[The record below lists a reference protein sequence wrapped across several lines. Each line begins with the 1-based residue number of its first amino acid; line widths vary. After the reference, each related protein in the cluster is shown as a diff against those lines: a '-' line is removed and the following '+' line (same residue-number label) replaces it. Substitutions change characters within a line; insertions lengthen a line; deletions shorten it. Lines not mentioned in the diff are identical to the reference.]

1 MSLVIPMV
9 IFMQQHLV
17 AEGSTLVAKKM
28 QYDLNSR
35 QPFYGVSL
43 EKRHKIFQLA
53 ITHTNIDNIEDYH
66 RLLLWLWSGV
76 YREERYLALDAGE
89 YYPEYQTLASFDVYL
104 EMLATADNVDTLD
117 RLVTNLIGKVI
128 LQDKDLE
135 RYLIQWR
142 ESDSVW
148 LKRASVLAHLHHKQ
162 QTNVVLLTE
171 TILYLAADKSLLV
184 QQAMGQVLNAYSQID
199 FTFVDTFIKNNMT
212 LLTPLCRREARK
224 LTMVVNSTVE

>member
-35 QPFYGVSL
+35 QLFYGVSP

-53 ITHTNIDNIEDYH
+53 IAHTSIDNIENYH

-89 YYPEYQTLASFDVYL
+89 HYLEYQTLASFDVYL
-104 EMLATADNVDTLD
+104 EMLETADNVDTLD

-128 LQDKDLE
+128 LQEPDLE
-135 RYLIQWR
+135 SYLIQWR

-162 QTNVVLLTE
+162 QTNIMLLCE
-171 TILYLAADKSLLV
+171 TILFLAADKSQLV
-184 QQAMGQVLNAYSQID
+184 QQAMGQVLNAYRD
-199 FTFVDTFIKNNMT
+199 VDAAFVDNFITNNMT
-212 LLTPLCRREARK
+212 RLTPLCQREARK
-224 LTMVVNSTVE
+224 LTMMVNNTVD

>member
-9 IFMQQHLV
+9 ILMQQHLA

-35 QPFYGVSL
+35 QPFYGVSP

-53 ITHTNIDNIEDYH
+53 IAHTSIDSIENYH

-89 YYPEYQTLASFDVYL
+89 YYSEYQTAASFNVYL
-104 EMLATADNVDTLD
+104 EMLETAANVDILD
-117 RLVTNLIGKVI
+117 RLATNLIGKVI
-128 LQDKDLE
+128 LQDKALE
-135 RYLIQWR
+135 CYLIQWR
-142 ESDSVW
+142 ESDSTW

-171 TILYLAADKSLLV
+171 TILYLATDKSMLV
-184 QQAMGQVLNAYSQID
+184 QQAMGQVLNAYSQVD
-199 FTFVDTFIKNNMT
+199 FAFVDNFIKDNMT

-224 LTMVVNSTVE
+224 LTMMVNSTVD

>member
-9 IFMQQHLV
+9 ILMQQHLA

-28 QYDLNSR
+28 QYDLNSQ
-35 QPFYGVSL
+35 QPFYGVSP

-53 ITHTNIDNIEDYH
+53 IAHTSIDNIEDYR

-89 YYPEYQTLASFDVYL
+89 YYPEYQTTASFHVYL
-104 EMLATADNVDTLD
+104 EMLETADNVDILD
-117 RLVTNLIGKVI
+117 RLVSNLIGKI
-128 LQDKDLE
+128 MLQDKSLQ

-148 LKRASVLAHLHHKQ
+148 LKRASVLAQLHHKQ
-162 QTNVVLLTE
+162 QMDVALLSD
-171 TILYLAADKSLLV
+171 TILYLAADKSMLV

-199 FTFVDTFIKNNMT
+199 FTFVDNFIKNNMT

-224 LTMVVNSTVE
+224 LTMVVNSTVD

>member
-9 IFMQQHLV
+9 ILMQQHLA

-28 QYDLNSR
+28 QYDLNTQ
-35 QPFYGVSL
+35 QPFYGVSS

-53 ITHTNIDNIEDYH
+53 IAHTHIDTIENYH

-89 YYPEYQTLASFDVYL
+89 YYSEYQTLASFGIYL
-104 EMLATADNVDTLD
+104 EMLETADNVDTLD
-117 RLVTNLIGKVI
+117 RLATNLIGKVI
-128 LQDKDLE
+128 LQERDLE
-135 RYLIQWR
+135 SYLIQWR

-148 LKRASVLAHLHHKQ
+148 LKRASVLVHLQHKQ
-162 QTNVVLLTE
+162 QTNEALLSE
-171 TILYLAADKSLLV
+171 TILYLAADKSMLV
-184 QQAMGQVLNAYSQID
+184 QQAMGQVLNAYSQIN
-199 FTFVDTFIKNNMT
+199 FAFVDNFIKNNMT

-224 LTMVVNSTVE
+224 THNDGK

>member
-35 QPFYGVSL
+35 QLFYGVSP

-53 ITHTNIDNIEDYH
+53 ITHTSIDNIENYH

-89 YYPEYQTLASFDVYL
+89 YYLEYQTLASFDVYL
-104 EMLATADNVDTLD
+104 EMLETADNVDTLD

-128 LQDKDLE
+128 QQDKNLE

-162 QTNVVLLTE
+162 HTNTTLLSE
-171 TILYLAADKSLLV
+171 TILFLAADKSQLV
-184 QQAMGQVLNAYSQID
+184 QQAMGQVLNAYRD
-199 FTFVDTFIKNNMT
+199 VNTVFVDNFITNNMT
-212 LLTPLCRREARK
+212 RLTPLCQREARK
-224 LTMVVNSTVE
+224 LTMMVNNTVE

>member
-9 IFMQQHLV
+9 ILMQQHLA

-28 QYDLNSR
+28 QYDLNTQ
-35 QPFYGVSL
+35 QPFYGVSS

-53 ITHTNIDNIEDYH
+53 IVHTHIDTIENYH

-89 YYPEYQTLASFDVYL
+89 YYSEYQTLASFDIYL
-104 EMLATADNVDTLD
+104 EMLETADNVDTLD
-117 RLVTNLIGKVI
+117 RLATNLIGKVI
-128 LQDKDLE
+128 LQERDLE
-135 RYLIQWR
+135 SYLIQWR

-148 LKRASVLAHLHHKQ
+148 LKRASVLVHLQHKQ
-162 QTNVVLLTE
+162 QTNEALLSE
-171 TILYLAADKSLLV
+171 TILYLAADKSMLV
-184 QQAMGQVLNAYSQID
+184 QQAMGQVLNAYSQIN
-199 FTFVDTFIKNNMT
+199 FAFVDSFIKNNMT

-224 LTMVVNSTVE
+224 LTMMVNSTVD

>member
-9 IFMQQHLV
+9 ILMQQHLA

-28 QYDLNSR
+28 QYDLNTQ
-35 QPFYGVSL
+35 QPFYGVSS

-53 ITHTNIDNIEDYH
+53 IAHTHIDTIENYH

-89 YYPEYQTLASFDVYL
+89 YYSEYQTLASFDIYL
-104 EMLATADNVDTLD
+104 EMLETADNVDTLD
-117 RLVTNLIGKVI
+117 RLATNLIGKVI
-128 LQDKDLE
+128 LQERDLE
-135 RYLIQWR
+135 SYLIQWR

-148 LKRASVLAHLHHKQ
+148 LKRASVLVHLKHKQ
-162 QTNVVLLTE
+162 QTNEALLSE
-171 TILYLAADKSLLV
+171 TILYLAADKSMLV
-184 QQAMGQVLNAYSQID
+184 QQAMGQVLNAYSQIN
-199 FTFVDTFIKNNMT
+199 FAFVDSFIKNNMT

-224 LTMVVNSTVE
+224 LTMMVNSTVD

>member
-9 IFMQQHLV
+9 ILMQQHLA

-28 QYDLNSR
+28 QYDLNTQ
-35 QPFYGVSL
+35 QPFYGVSS

-53 ITHTNIDNIEDYH
+53 IAHTHIDTIENYH

-89 YYPEYQTLASFDVYL
+89 YYSEYQTLASFDIYL
-104 EMLATADNVDTLD
+104 EMLETADNVDTLD
-117 RLVTNLIGKVI
+117 RLATNLIGKVI
-128 LQDKDLE
+128 LQERDLE
-135 RYLIQWR
+135 SYLIQWR

-148 LKRASVLAHLHHKQ
+148 LKRASVLVHLQHKQ
-162 QTNVVLLTE
+162 QTNEALLSE
-171 TILYLAADKSLLV
+171 TILYLAADKSMLV
-184 QQAMGQVLNAYSQID
+184 QQAMGQVLNAYSQIN
-199 FTFVDTFIKNNMT
+199 FAFVDSFIKNNMT

-224 LTMVVNSTVE
+224 LTMMVNSTVD

>member
-35 QPFYGVSL
+35 QLFYGVSL

-53 ITHTNIDNIEDYH
+53 IAHTSIDNLENYH

-104 EMLATADNVDTLD
+104 EMLETADNVDILD

-162 QTNVVLLTE
+162 QTNITLLSE
-171 TILYLAADKSLLV
+171 TILFLAADKSQLV
-184 QQAMGQVLNAYSQID
+184 QQAMGQVLNAYRD
-199 FTFVDTFIKNNMT
+199 VDTVFVDNFITNNMT
-212 LLTPLCRREARK
+212 RLTPLCQREARK
-224 LTMVVNSTVE
+224 LTMMVNNTVE

>member
-28 QYDLNSR
+28 QYDLNS
-35 QPFYGVSL
+35 QQLFYGVSP

-53 ITHTNIDNIEDYH
+53 IAHTSIDNIENYH

-104 EMLATADNVDTLD
+104 EMLETADNVDTLD

-128 LQDKDLE
+128 LQEPDLE

-162 QTNVVLLTE
+162 QTNITLLCE
-171 TILYLAADKSLLV
+171 TILFLAADKSQLV
-184 QQAMGQVLNAYSQID
+184 QQAMGQVLNTYRDVDAA
-199 FTFVDTFIKNNMT
+199 FVDNFITNNMAR
-212 LLTPLCRREARK
+212 LTPLCQREARK
-224 LTMVVNSTVE
+224 LTMMVNNTVE